1 MNRKKLTHIRD
12 NKITEFKE
20 GDRCKVTA
28 LDTSNTKKLHILLSM
43 GILPGKYVNILQ
55 IFPSY
60 IFQVGQT
67 QYAVDNNIAN
77 SIFVTSEE
85 NVTK

>member
-12 NKITEFKE
+12 TKITEFKE

-67 QYAVDNNIAN
+67 QYAVDIDIAN
-77 SIFVTSEE
+77 AIYVKSED
-85 NVTK
+85 NDIK